1 MLARSGR
8 RVLPRWRRCGGSTV
22 RFQNAHQAAVIAK
35 SSKTS
40 RGGQL
45 EFAADPRQVAGMKIL
60 TDDPDWGHDVYQ
72 ARALAMTFVE
82 KHGRAVP
89 GCACRL
95 ASGNGLT
102 ITHHPNRS
110 PVLLTID
117 APGVRVFSV
126 EWHDRDAWRMTIET
140 FQRGRWESRL
150 QALVHPRPW
159 LQRWRAAV
167 SFTGSLPPGRTT

>member
-1 MLARSGR
+1 
-8 RVLPRWRRCGGSTV
+8 
-22 RFQNAHQAAVIAK
+22 VIAK

-45 EFAADPRQVAGMKIL
+45 EFAADPRQVAAMKIL
-60 TDDPDWGHDVYQ
+60 TDDPDWGHDAYQ
-72 ARALAMTFVE
+72 ARALAMTFVG

-140 FQRGRWESRL
+140 FQPGRWESRL
-150 QALVHPRPW
+150 KALVHPRPW

>member
-1 MLARSGR
+1 
-8 RVLPRWRRCGGSTV
+8 
-22 RFQNAHQAAVIAK
+22 VIAK

-140 FQRGRWESRL
+140 FQPGRWESRL
-150 QALVHPRPW
+150 KALVHPRPW

-167 SFTGSLPPGRTT
+167 SFTGSLPPGRST

>member
-1 MLARSGR
+1 
-8 RVLPRWRRCGGSTV
+8 
-22 RFQNAHQAAVIAK
+22 VIAK

-40 RGGQL
+40 RGSQL

-72 ARALAMTFVE
+72 ARALAMTFVG

-150 QALVHPRPW
+150 KALVHPRPW